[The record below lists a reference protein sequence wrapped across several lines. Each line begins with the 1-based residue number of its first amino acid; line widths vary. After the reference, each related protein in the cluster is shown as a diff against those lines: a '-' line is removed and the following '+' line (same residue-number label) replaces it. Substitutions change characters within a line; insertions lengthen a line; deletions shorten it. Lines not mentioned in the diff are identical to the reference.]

1 MASDF
6 KAEARLLPDLTLCLT
21 SVEWQIARFAPQP
34 STPVNRQLSTV
45 YSAQKCTYVVSVPK
59 GGGRDNNANGG
70 VGNVPPQTGN
80 ADYRL
85 TAEAWEGRHLVGQPY
100 IRQMGYMQVPAT
112 ASSCRAAMGFGGT
125 IDFRLCSHRFIP
137 LKASPRGLERK
148 PGYVNSLGGLTSNT
162 THFYI
167 DGQRPQQQTSR
178 ISQEH
183 NKPAQTTY

>member
-70 VGNVPPQTGN
+70 VGNVPHRPEMLIIGSVGICHVGN
-80 ADYRL
+80 PLSADPWFIHG
-85 TAEAWEGRHLVGQPY
+85 TAYVTRAKFLFPSFSS
-100 IRQMGYMQVPAT
+100 AAN
-112 ASSCRAAMGFGGT
+112 ASFFSIG
-125 IDFRLCSHRFIP
+125 
-137 LKASPRGLERK
+137 
-148 PGYVNSLGGLTSNT
+148 
-162 THFYI
+162 
-167 DGQRPQQQTSR
+167 
-178 ISQEH
+178 
-183 NKPAQTTY
+183 